1 MCIATTSIWVNHILS
16 SHFQEKRM
24 PDQFVRNGK
33 AINLPGRTWRISQP
47 SFDGA
52 DNG

>member
-1 MCIATTSIWVNHILS
+1 
-16 SHFQEKRM
+16 M